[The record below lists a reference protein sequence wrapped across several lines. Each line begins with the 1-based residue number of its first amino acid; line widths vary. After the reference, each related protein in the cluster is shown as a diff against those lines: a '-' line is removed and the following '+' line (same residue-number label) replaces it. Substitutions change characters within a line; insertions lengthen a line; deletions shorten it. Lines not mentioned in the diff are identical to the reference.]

1 MNLPNGL
8 LDFED
13 FSPKL
18 DFIWIYVL
26 KSINPMKKI
35 LLMLFSLV
43 LILAMAA
50 WLFSL
55 YQFRDRHKDYWI
67 DLNLQTSQNDIQA
80 GFAKV
85 DISPEIPDTWID
97 TNGDARYN
105 PEDGDTYTD
114 GNGNGKFDGVW
125 LAGFHNSRA
134 AQAVLDPLW
143 ARAMVLDAGDVKMAL
158 VVIDMIGFGNDEVIA
173 SRKLIQQINPEL
185 DYVIITS
192 THVHSSPDLMGMW
205 GASEYER
212 GVDPN
217 YLDQVQKGIQEA
229 VKQAS
234 ESKRRAV
241 FRFSEEKEKLKPL
254 VGDTRDPQ
262 VLDAGL
268 KLMQVLDAETY
279 ETLGTIMNWGNHP
292 ETLWSENIQVSS
304 DFAHHWREM
313 VENGIVEKDSV
324 LIEGVGGVAIF
335 LNGAIGGL
343 MTTHPS
349 MEVVDPY
356 SNEKYQKQNLDKLV
370 AQGRALAKVTLETL
384 RDSSFYE
391 VVKANLSIRAETI
404 ELKMDNKLF
413 HLAAYLGIFD
423 RGFTKWKHIRSEVS
437 VWKLGPATFV
447 HVPGELY
454 PEILHGGVESP
465 AGGDFGIEPLEI
477 PAIQTQIPGQFKFFA
492 GMSNDMVGYII
503 PKSQW
508 DEEPPYT
515 FENKNRPYG
524 EINSL
529 GPETGPKIHSS
540 VLKILKEIK

>member
-1 MNLPNGL
+1 
-8 LDFED
+8 
-13 FSPKL
+13 
-18 DFIWIYVL
+18 
-26 KSINPMKKI
+26 MKKI
-35 LLMLFSLV
+35 LLFLSSLIIILV
-43 LILAMAA
+43 LAA

-55 YQFRDRHKDYWI
+55 YQFRDRHKGYWI
-67 DLNLQTSQNDIQA
+67 DLNLQSSQNDIQA
-80 GFAKV
+80 GFSKV
-85 DISPEIPDTWID
+85 AISPEIPETWID
-97 TNGDARYN
+97 ANGDARYN
-105 PEDGDTYTD
+105 PEDGDTFSD
-114 GNGNGKFDGVW
+114 ANGNGEFDGVW
-125 LAGFHNSRA
+125 LAGFHTGRA

-173 SRKLIQQINPEL
+173 SRKLIQETNPEL

-205 GASEYER
+205 GASQFER
-212 GVDPN
+212 GVDPA
-217 YLDQVQKGIQEA
+217 YLDQVQKGIQKA
-229 VKQAS
+229 VREAS
-234 ESKRRAV
+234 ENKRKAV
-241 FRFSEEKEKLKPL
+241 FRFSEEQEKLKPL

-268 KLMQVLDAETY
+268 KLMQVLDAETK

-292 ETLWSENIQVSS
+292 ETLWLENIEVSS

-313 VENGIVEKDSV
+313 VENGIVDKDSV
-324 LIEGVGGVAIF
+324 LMEGVGGVAIF

-349 MEVVDPY
+349 MEVIDPF
-356 SNEKYQKQNLDKLV
+356 SKEKFQKQNPEKII

-384 RDSSFYE
+384 RDSSYLE
-391 VVKANLSIRAETI
+391 VSKSNLAVRAETI

-423 RGFTKWKHIRSEVS
+423 RGFTKWKHIRSEVAA
-437 VWKLGPATFV
+437 WKLGPATFV

-454 PEILHGGVESP
+454 PEILHGGIESP
-465 AGGDFGIEPLEI
+465 AEGDFGIQPLEV
-477 PAIQTQIPGQFKFFA
+477 PALQTQIPGRFKFFA

-508 DEEPPYT
+508 DVEPPFTY
-515 FENKNRPYG
+515 KNQDRPYG

-529 GPETGPKIHSS
+529 GPETAPKIHSS
-540 VLKILKEIK
+540 VLKILKELK